1 MFKVPGLK
9 IIRVYTDRKEQAE
22 FSIPN
27 KRHTLRQ
34 STDDRT
40 GVPEK
45 LKNISLH
52 RITRKYPCPYA
63 DVLEMYE
70 ISLRIIGRKIKRKIR
85 EPEAFYPSPNAGNSI
100 QMIIKP
106 LITSCFFH
114 HGFFALNLQS
124 INYEPIHLAIYLQTV
139 LNNSSYLYHSPPATC
154 LKSKDEHCWLYQ
166 TFILSYWLEE

>member
-1 MFKVPGLK
+1 MIKVPGLK

-27 KRHTLRQ
+27 KRHTLKQ

-70 ISLRIIGRKIKRKIR
+70 NKFEDDRMKNKR
-85 EPEAFYPSPNAGNSI
+85 
-100 QMIIKP
+100 
-106 LITSCFFH
+106 TS
-114 HGFFALNLQS
+114 
-124 INYEPIHLAIYLQTV
+124 
-139 LNNSSYLYHSPPATC
+139 
-154 LKSKDEHCWLYQ
+154 K
-166 TFILSYWLEE
+166 EEVTAYCQVST